1 MTLLITVFAAVA
13 STVVWYNCKTD
24 IKIGTLCLIY
34 WGAALMWFVDAF
46 AEYIKQGSACFYP
59 ELTDMLN
66 DTFLGLSV
74 AAFGLLIWIVILLIN
89 DPAGKIKKKLIANKS
104 GEQL

>member
-1 MTLLITVFAAVA
+1 MTLLITVFAAIA
-13 STVVWYNCKTD
+13 ATVVWYNGKTD

-46 AEYIKQGSACFYP
+46 AEYIEQGFAYFNPSF
-59 ELTDMLN
+59 TNMLN

-74 AAFGLLIWIVILLIN
+74 TAFGLVIWIVTLLIN
-89 DPAGKIKKKLIANKS
+89 DPAGKIKKMLIANKS
-104 GEQL
+104 GDQL